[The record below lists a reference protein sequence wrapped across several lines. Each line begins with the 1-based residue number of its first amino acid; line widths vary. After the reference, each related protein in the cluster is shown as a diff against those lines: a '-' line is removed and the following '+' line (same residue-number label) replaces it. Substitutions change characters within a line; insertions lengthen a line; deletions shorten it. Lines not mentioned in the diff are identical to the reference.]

1 MKFNQLFS
9 RVTAFLLDFSLAL
22 WPFHLLISIPRME
35 IYQKKLD
42 RFFYQ
47 NLKNFDLSNN
57 FIELVSCLAMLLMIS
72 QMVRIYTTFFLG
84 KTFGQFLVGINI
96 QSSFWWK
103 RLSGCFR
110 LFLEAILAPLLFTY
124 AFLFNNERSLHEI
137 LSDSHLKFKE
147 GKILYLRLSLVLI
160 IAIIST
166 VFSPMALNYS
176 DFHDFQYV
184 KETIK
189 PKGISEESDF
199 SEYKEFGSLTFGFSV
214 FTSLEQ
220 SGLFLY
226 PSLEIKK
233 EGKRLLKSPIIY
245 IIDKKTGA
253 IGKLSIEIKFEIKD
267 LIRTADYANP
277 FLRSTFPKLFE
288 KQIDVESDV
297 VTNQFIELLD
307 DVFGLN
313 YQSTPKLIFKL
324 GPVLLGPAKFRKQI
338 LKFLSNT
345 ASVQVQQVKL
355 NKDRFLRLQQLFE
368 KTEFEELPFQDTFIG
383 LERLNGKV
391 IQIKW
396 GRDKVSAQTREKFE
410 EYFLATISLTDADW
424 DERTFPLE
432 NWTSFDII
440 DGIMKKDV
448 EENDQ
453 VKLRLEVIRKIDQL
467 IALNKDLKSEKIQ
480 KIILQSINRY
490 LFLQNSKS
498 SHLKSPAFRNQLINI
513 KDEILDD

>member
-1 MKFNQLFS
+1 MKLNQLFS
-9 RVTAFLLDFSLAL
+9 RVIAFLLDFSLAL

-42 RFFYQ
+42 RFFYK
-47 NLKNFDLSNN
+47 NLKSLDISHN
-57 FIELVSCLAMLLMIS
+57 FIELISCLAMLFLIS
-72 QMVRIYTTFFLG
+72 QIIRIYTTFFLG
-84 KTFGQFLVGINI
+84 RTFGQILVGINNS
-96 QSSFWWK
+96 SSFWWK

-110 LFLEAILAPLLFTY
+110 LFLETILGPMLFTY
-124 AFLFNNERSLHEI
+124 AFVLSKNRTLHEI
-137 LSDSHLKFKE
+137 LSDSHFKFRE
-147 GKILYLRLSLVLI
+147 GKTLFLRLSVVLLFSLVSCVL
-160 IAIIST
+160 
-166 VFSPMALNYS
+166 SPMALNYS

-189 PKGISEESDF
+189 PKKISEESDF
-199 SEYKEFGSLTFGFSV
+199 SEYNEFGSLTFGFSV
-214 FTSLEQ
+214 FTSLKQ

-233 EGKRLLKSPIIY
+233 EGRRLLKSPIIY

-277 FLRSTFPKLFE
+277 FLRNTFPKLFE
-288 KQIDVESDV
+288 KQIDVESEE

-307 DVFGLN
+307 DIFGLN

-324 GPVLLGPAKFRKQI
+324 GPILLGPAKFRKQI

-355 NKDRFLRLQQLFE
+355 NKDRFLRLQQLFK

-410 EYFLATISLTDADW
+410 EYFLATISLTDAVW

-440 DGIMKKDV
+440 DGIMKK
-448 EENDQ
+448 ELAENDRI
-453 VKLRLEVIRKIDQL
+453 KLRLEIIRKIDQL
-467 IALNKDLKSEKIQ
+467 IALNKELKSEKIQ
-480 KIILQSINRY
+480 KMILQSMNRY

-498 SHLKSPAFRNQLINI
+498 SHLKSSAFRNQLINI
-513 KDEILDD
+513 KDEILND